1 MFFKKTDVIIIVSLI
16 AAAAIIFCLSLIKPD
31 AGVPGRAQIYYYSE
45 LVKSIDLHANVNET
59 FSLPQ
64 NENVIFKVSDGYI
77 WFEKSDCPDKIC
89 INSGKLSRPG
99 QSAACLPNAIVLKI
113 VPAEKD
119 SDGLDAVVG
128 K

>member
-16 AAAAIIFCLSLIKPD
+16 AAAAIIFCLSLIKSD

-64 NENVIFKVSDGYI
+64 NENVVFKVSDGYI